1 MPQPFLEPPLQSLP
15 LTRIAH
21 SSRSHILPCSY
32 PPVCRSVLAR
42 VFTRRFRRLPCVNM
56 VAWFPRRQKP
66 PFRVPQ
72 HSSRSSSDL
81 TKRNHP
87 VPLASSASKSLSPCE
102 SVRASFGFPRGW
114 WPLLSWVLASLEPPP
129 LSPWSLKPTQPE
141 GQALLPRSL
150 DLFELGQTALRTK
163 RSSVLS
169 AAPAPKHK
177 SEGTSPHRLLG
188 GAPPPLTFPADKQAC
203 FGLVFGVLKYDRSG
217 ISR

>member
-141 GQALLPRSL
+141 GQALLPRSWARQPCARSARL
-150 DLFELGQTALRTK
+150 SCRRHRPPNISPKEPVRTAF
-163 RSSVLS
+163 S
-169 AAPAPKHK
+169 AA
-177 SEGTSPHRLLG
+177 LLL
-188 GAPPPLTFPADKQAC
+188 P
-203 FGLVFGVLKYDRSG
+203 
-217 ISR
+217 